1 MGEDLL
7 EAFVTA
13 MTRFLFELLFVIE
26 NWTLQLKSHFVYFF
40 KNEFS
45 INHRVTPMCPPGAS
59 RLTALTN

>member
-1 MGEDLL
+1 
-7 EAFVTA
+7 